1 MRNEKKLA
9 LAIIVLIIHGPGKKG
24 PGKKRRYYSIVAGRG
39 RKSNYVLKCTQREEE
54 ESTSWALN
62 RKRTPNQRDLG

>member
-1 MRNEKKLA
+1 VRNEKKLA
-9 LAIIVLIIHGPGKKG
+9 LAIIVLIMGKKG